1 MLGRV
6 AALHYTHGL
15 THQQVGELVGL
26 SRVQVTRMLARA
38 RAEGIVEIRVHSD
51 EAIFPELQIAVQ
63 EMYQIENVWIAP
75 TFPTEKET
83 QESIGKVGA
92 EYLRTIMKPRMTV
105 AVGLSGTLALIAPHL
120 GREHIDVTFVPAIG
134 SRPSSHGSANP
145 HEVANLL
152 AEAVG
157 GTARH
162 LPAPFLASSPESA
175 ITMRAEP
182 DVKENLILAREAD
195 IGIFGIGGVKRGSGI
210 LLETVGTDAVIV
222 ELKSGGAVG
231 DISAA
236 FFDSNGR
243 PVKSSL
249 DSRIIGLSIEEI
261 LALPKRVAFAGGKE
275 KFFAIASAIESG
287 LVNALVTDQ
296 ETAQALLDRKK

>member
-15 THQQVGELVGL
+15 THQQVGDLLGL
-26 SRVQVTRMLARA
+26 SRVQVTRMLAKA

-51 EAIFPELQIAVQ
+51 ESIFPELQIALQ
-63 EMYQIENVWIAP
+63 DKYKIEHVWIAP
-75 TFPTEKET
+75 SFADAEET

-92 EYLRTIMKPRMTV
+92 DYLRTIMKPGMTV

-120 GREHIDVTFVPAIG
+120 GRDQIDVTFVPAIG

-175 ITMRAEP
+175 KTMRAEP
-182 DVKENLILAREAD
+182 DVSQNLKLARSAD
-195 IGIFGIGGVKRGSGI
+195 VGIFGIGGVKKGTGI
-210 LLETVGTDAVIV
+210 LLETVGTDEVIG
-222 ELKSGGAVG
+222 ELRAGGAVG

-236 FFDSNGR
+236 FFDAKGK
-243 PVKSSL
+243 PVKCSL
-249 DSRIIGLSIEEI
+249 DSRIIGLNMQEI
-261 LALPKRVAFAGGKE
+261 QSLPKRIAFAGGKE
-275 KFFAIASAIESG
+275 KVSAIASAIESG
-287 LVNALVTDQ
+287 LINALVTDLD
-296 ETAQALLDRKK
+296 TAQALLNLKS